1 MSIPKDPVMLMS
13 FLNMKLRDEFSSLM
27 ELCKSLS
34 LDESDIIKKMSD
46 VGFEYNKDLNQFRQ
60 GWGVKSRL

>member
-13 FLNMKLRDEFSSLM
+13 FLNMKLRDEFSSLT

-34 LDESDIIKKMSD
+34 LDGSDIIKKMSD
-46 VGFEYNKDLNQFRQ
+46 VGFEYNKDLNQFR
-60 GWGVKSRL
+60 

>member
-1 MSIPKDPVMLMS
+1 MNKMSIPKDPIMLMS
-13 FLNMKLRDEFSSLM
+13 FLNMKLRDEFSSLT

-46 VGFEYNKDLNQFRQ
+46 VGFEYNKDLNQFR
-60 GWGVKSRL
+60 

>member
-13 FLNMKLRDEFSSLM
+13 FLNMKLRDELSSLT

-46 VGFEYNKDLNQFRQ
+46 VGFEYNKDLNQFR
-60 GWGVKSRL
+60 

>member
-1 MSIPKDPVMLMS
+1 MLMS
-13 FLNMKLRDEFSSLM
+13 FLNMKLRDEFSSLS

-46 VGFEYNKDLNQFRQ
+46 VGFEYNKDLNQFR
-60 GWGVKSRL
+60 